1 MQVSIWEK
9 ESFYAD
15 KDVIIIGSGFTGL
28 WSAYELLKKNE
39 KLKVAIVERGVIPEG
54 ASTRNAGFSCF
65 GSPTELIFDAATMG
79 EDSMWQ
85 LVEMR
90 FKGLEKIRQHFS
102 ASALDYDP
110 CGGYECLD
118 KDSEEAD
125 ACRDKM
131 DWLNE
136 GLFRITGKEKVFS
149 WQDQDLQRLGLSGF
163 GHLIWNPME
172 AGLHSGK
179 YVQALAHKV
188 QSMGAELFYGLE
200 ITRCEEGVNNVAV
213 YTKQAVAFRAQQVL
227 YCTNAFTSSLL
238 PGTDVVPARGQVLV
252 TSPIEG
258 LRLKGTFHYD
268 EGFYYFRNLGNR
280 VLLGGARNKAFEEER
295 TEDLST
301 TSIIQDELER
311 FLKQH
316 ILCDQAY
323 SIEYRWAGTMGMG
336 TVKKPL
342 IQQLS
347 NRTYCCVRMS
357 GMGVALAPLAAEQI
371 VSLMEI

>member
-118 KDSEEAD
+118 RDSE
-125 ACRDKM
+125 
-131 DWLNE
+131 
-136 GLFRITGKEKVFS
+136 
-149 WQDQDLQRLGLSGF
+149 
-163 GHLIWNPME
+163 
-172 AGLHSGK
+172 
-179 YVQALAHKV
+179 
-188 QSMGAELFYGLE
+188 
-200 ITRCEEGVNNVAV
+200 
-213 YTKQAVAFRAQQVL
+213 
-227 YCTNAFTSSLL
+227 
-238 PGTDVVPARGQVLV
+238 
-252 TSPIEG
+252 
-258 LRLKGTFHYD
+258 
-268 EGFYYFRNLGNR
+268 
-280 VLLGGARNKAFEEER
+280 
-295 TEDLST
+295 
-301 TSIIQDELER
+301 
-311 FLKQH
+311 
-316 ILCDQAY
+316 
-323 SIEYRWAGTMGMG
+323 
-336 TVKKPL
+336 
-342 IQQLS
+342 
-347 NRTYCCVRMS
+347 
-357 GMGVALAPLAAEQI
+357 
-371 VSLMEI
+371 

>member
-28 WSAYELLKKNE
+28 WSAYELLKINE
-39 KLKVAIVERGVIPEG
+39 TLKIAILERGVIPAG

-65 GSPTELIFDAATMG
+65 GSPTELIYDAATMG
-79 EDSMWQ
+79 VDSMWQ

-90 FKGLEKIRQHFS
+90 YKGLEKIKKHFS
-102 ASALDYDP
+102 PSTLDYDA

-118 KDSEEAD
+118 SNSKDVES
-125 ACRDKM
+125 CRENLE
-131 DWLNE
+131 WLNK
-136 GLFRITGKEKVFS
+136 GLFMITGKENVFS
-149 WQDQDLQRLGLSGF
+149 WQDDDLPKLGLSGF

-179 YVQALAHKV
+179 YVQALFQKV
-188 QSMGAELFYGLE
+188 QLMGVEMFYGLE
-200 ITRCEEGVNNVAV
+200 ITHCEEHTNNVVV
-213 YTKQAVAFRAQQVL
+213 YTKQGIRLSAKQVL
-227 YCTNAFTSSLL
+227 YCTNAFSTSLL
-238 PGTDVVPARGQVLV
+238 PELDVVPARGQVLV

-258 LRLKGTFHYD
+258 LRLRGTFHYD

-301 TSIIQDELER
+301 TTKIQDELER
-311 FLKQH
+311 FLRQH
-316 ILCDQAY
+316 ILCGESY
-323 SIEYRWAGTMGMG
+323 TIEYRWAGTMGMG
-336 TVKKPL
+336 AQKKPI
-342 IQQLS
+342 IQRLS
-347 NRTYCCVRMS
+347 NRTYCCIRMS
-357 GMGVALAPLAAEQI
+357 GMGVALAPIAAEEI
-371 VSLMEI
+371 ALLMEQ